1 MSKEELLLEKELL
14 QKVIYQNDNITITVS
29 IHFMT
34 EELCSLTLDDV
45 PGMTPIIKEALS
57 QKAHCN
63 NITNLFGIALCM
75 VPANNEAT
83 IALLLLRNKLLDII
97 MHTTQPNMMAHANVI
112 AQSLLLRISTLFP
125 INIPHVG

>member
-1 MSKEELLLEKELL
+1 MSRVELLEEQLL
-14 QKVIYQNDNITITVS
+14 NKILYQHDNRTMTVS

-34 EELCSLTLDDV
+34 EKLCSLTLDDV
-45 PGMTPIIKEALS
+45 PGMTPLIKDALS
-57 QKAHCN
+57 NKAHCN
-63 NITNLFGIALCM
+63 NLTNLFGMALCM

-83 IALLLLRNKLLDII
+83 VTLLLLRNKLLDII
-97 MHTTQPNMMAHANVI
+97 KHTTQTNMYIHANVI